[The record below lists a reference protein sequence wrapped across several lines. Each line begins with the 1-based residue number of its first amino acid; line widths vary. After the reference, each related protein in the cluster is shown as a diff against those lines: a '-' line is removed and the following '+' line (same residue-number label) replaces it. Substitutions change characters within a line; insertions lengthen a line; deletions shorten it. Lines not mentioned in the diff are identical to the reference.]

1 MTDKPLIYLDNSSTT
16 RQADEVTDLIA
27 EVGRVDFGNPS
38 SLHDLGI
45 RAEKRVTTAR
55 KILQLQCS
63 TSLVLL

>member
-27 EVGRVDFGNPS
+27 EVGRVDFGNPY

-55 KILQLQCS
+55 KIFAD
-63 TSLVLL
+63 TIGVRPE